1 MHPMRP
7 PGAEEA
13 SGRTAA
19 PSTAVGTPPVSR
31 RPSPRRRRRLRRPPV
46 SRRLRR
52 PPVSRRRSPR
62 RRRRLRRPPAKLR
75 LRRSHASCARVQ
87 RLLTR
92 VDPRRLDGFEGRPE
106 SDCAARDGVDHALHY
121 MRCVLAHRKLAKHIT
136 KCSGDA
142 GAATRGR
149 RRPTRRPAALLA
161 EARRAHGRRGL
172 GMLCAAASKRLS
184 RRARAA
190 REDRS
195 TASARACRRRRRTS
209 VASDDA
215 KCHRSLG
222 SNRVQSAPHYCL
234 ERPGTMP
241 RLAAVIVHVVHSD
254 ASMRRTNPPRRAGVA
269 AAWQQT
275 AAGRAVGGRHGTARP
290 EGPKWHRSGGP
301 TTVGCRYVSSGIAV
315 RQSAAIISYWLDIL
329 DYEYRP
335 W

>member
-1 MHPMRP
+1 MLYITC
-7 PGAEEA
+7 GAC
-13 SGRTAA
+13 SRTG
-19 PSTAVGTPPVSR
+19 SLRSISR
-31 RPSPRRRRRLRRPPV
+31 S
-46 SRRLRR
+46 
-52 PPVSRRRSPR
+52 
-62 RRRRLRRPPAKLR
+62 A
-75 LRRSHASCARVQ
+75 
-87 RLLTR
+87 
-92 VDPRRLDGFEGRPE
+92 
-106 SDCAARDGVDHALHY
+106 
-121 MRCVLAHRKLAKHIT
+121 
-136 KCSGDA
+136 
-142 GAATRGR
+142 AATRGR
-149 RRPTRRPAALLA
+149 RRGGGDVAPVAQPLFSPKHG
-161 EARRAHGRRGL
+161 RAHGQRGL

-290 EGPKWHRSGGP
+290 EGPKWHRSGTP
-301 TTVGCRYVSSGIAV
+301 NSVGCRYLGISV
-315 RQSAAIISYWLDIL
+315 QSRQSGSRLSYWLDIL
-329 DYEYRP
+329 DYSHGVTLYEYRP

>member
-1 MHPMRP
+1 MRP

-19 PSTAVGTPPVSR
+19 PSTAVGTPPVSRRPSPRRRR

-142 GAATRGR
+142 GAATRGGR
-149 RRPTRRPAALLA
+149 RRTRRPAALLA
-161 EARRAHGRRGL
+161 EARSRARSERTGHAVRSGL
-172 GMLCAAASKRLS
+172 EAPLAPRSRCS
-184 RRARAA
+184 RRPLDGQRPRVPPPPPHQRSQRRCQAPPLAGLEPRTKRTALLPGAPGHNATARS
-190 REDRS
+190 R
-195 TASARACRRRRRTS
+195 
-209 VASDDA
+209 
-215 KCHRSLG
+215 HRSRR
-222 SNRVQSAPHYCL
+222 SQRRIDAPHESAQESRCCSS
-234 ERPGTMP
+234 M
-241 RLAAVIVHVVHSD
+241 AAD
-254 ASMRRTNPPRRAGVA
+254 CCRASR
-269 AAWQQT
+269 
-275 AAGRAVGGRHGTARP
+275 GRQARD
-290 EGPKWHRSGGP
+290 GS
-301 TTVGCRYVSSGIAV
+301 T
-315 RQSAAIISYWLDIL
+315 
-329 DYEYRP
+329 
-335 W
+335 

>member
-62 RRRRLRRPPAKLR
+62 RRRRLRRSAAKLR

-92 VDPRRLDGFEGRPE
+92 VDPRRMDGFEGRPE

-209 VASDDA
+209 AASDDA
-215 KCHRSLG
+215 KRHHSLGIEPRVKRTALLPGAPGHNATARSRHRSRR
-222 SNRVQSAPHYCL
+222 SQRRIDAPHESAQESRCCSS
-234 ERPGTMP
+234 M
-241 RLAAVIVHVVHSD
+241 AAD
-254 ASMRRTNPPRRAGVA
+254 CCRASR
-269 AAWQQT
+269 
-275 AAGRAVGGRHGTARP
+275 GRQARD
-290 EGPKWHRSGGP
+290 GS
-301 TTVGCRYVSSGIAV
+301 T
-315 RQSAAIISYWLDIL
+315 
-329 DYEYRP
+329 
-335 W
+335 

>member
-31 RPSPRRRRRLRRPPV
+31 RP
-46 SRRLRR
+46 
-52 PPVSRRRSPR
+52 SPR

-290 EGPKWHRSGGP
+290 EGPKWHRSGTP
-301 TTVGCRYVSSGIAV
+301 NSVGCRYLGISVQSSV
-315 RQSAAIISYWLDIL
+315 RLEAELLARHTRLQPVVTRYTNIGLGNYQ
-329 DYEYRP
+329 
-335 W
+335 

>member
-1 MHPMRP
+1 
-7 PGAEEA
+7 
-13 SGRTAA
+13 
-19 PSTAVGTPPVSR
+19 
-31 RPSPRRRRRLRRPPV
+31 
-46 SRRLRR
+46 
-52 PPVSRRRSPR
+52 
-62 RRRRLRRPPAKLR
+62 
-75 LRRSHASCARVQ
+75 
-87 RLLTR
+87 
-92 VDPRRLDGFEGRPE
+92 
-106 SDCAARDGVDHALHY
+106 

-209 VASDDA
+209 AASDDA
-215 KCHRSLG
+215 KRHRSLG

-275 AAGRAVGGRHGTARP
+275 AARARAVGGRHGTARP
-290 EGPKWHRSGGP
+290 GGPKRHRSGGP
-301 TTVGCRYVSSGIAV
+301 TTVGCRYLGSQFSPSV
-315 RQSAAIISYWLDIL
+315 RLEA
-329 DYEYRP
+329 P
-335 W
+335 

>member
-1 MHPMRP
+1 MRP

-31 RPSPRRRRRLRRPPV
+31 RPSPRRRRRP
-46 SRRLRR
+46 
-52 PPVSRRRSPR
+52 SPR

-149 RRPTRRPAALLA
+149 RRGSGDVPPVAQPLFSPKHGARTVGEDWACCAQRPRSASRAALALLAKTARRPAP
-161 EARRAHGRRGL
+161 
-172 GMLCAAASKRLS
+172 
-184 RRARAA
+184 ARAA
-190 REDRS
+190 AA
-195 TASARACRRRRRTS
+195 TAPAQPATMPSETARWA
-209 VASDDA
+209 
-215 KCHRSLG
+215 
-222 SNRVQSAPHYCL
+222 SNRVQRTALLP

-241 RLAAVIVHVVHSD
+241 RLAAVIVHVVRSD

-290 EGPKWHRSGGP
+290 EGPKWHRSGTP
-301 TTVGCRYVSSGIAV
+301 NSVGCRYLGISVQSVSPARG
-315 RQSAAIISYWLDIL
+315 
-329 DYEYRP
+329 
-335 W
+335 